1 MNFTIFISGNEPL
14 VLLWKKQ
21 ANLRQGKVHAKIVC
35 GCLVSFLKKNLYNF
49 VNELSMFSRKVSTL
63 TWLNLNK

>member
-1 MNFTIFISGNEPL
+1 

-21 ANLRQGKVHAKIVC
+21 AKLRQGKVHAKIVC